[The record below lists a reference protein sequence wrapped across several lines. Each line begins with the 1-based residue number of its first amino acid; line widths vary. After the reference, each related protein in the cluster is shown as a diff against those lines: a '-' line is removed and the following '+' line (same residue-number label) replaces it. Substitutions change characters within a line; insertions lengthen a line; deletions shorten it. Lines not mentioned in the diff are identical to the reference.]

1 MLNLMLV
8 AGGLFAFTRL
18 NVDQM
23 PDVEIAYVTIDI
35 TLEGASPELVE
46 AQITRPVED
55 AVAVLDGVDELKS
68 TSSVGKSHTQ
78 IKFQVGIDGDRAL
91 EQARSKVDALV
102 NEFPLNTK
110 TPIYGKYSSSEQP
123 VVTLAV
129 TGKRSLRDL
138 TEIAR
143 RQVGDRLQTVQGVG
157 DVKVNGGR
165 ERAILI
171 QLDGAGLEEHQ
182 VSPNQVVAALKSHS
196 AQVPGGYLKNDAI
209 QYLVNLQNKLVT
221 AQDFA
226 NIIVTEPSAT
236 EVTGPLSSARGVY
249 QSPVLVGDVARVVDG
264 EKDATTLS
272 RLNGHE
278 TLTLDV
284 TKTAEANL
292 VNVVQGVKDELEYLK
307 SLLPADIKVEL
318 VRDNSVVIH
327 EAISDLQEDILLG
340 TSLACLVVLIFLANF
355 RLTLVAGIA
364 IPISLI
370 ASFMFM
376 YAFGFTLNYMTLLAL
391 SLAVGIVV
399 DDAVVVLENITKT
412 LEETDLEPLEAAER
426 GLEEISFAVLATTAS
441 LVVLFL
447 PLAFMPGEVGM
458 YFRSWGVVMA
468 VTITL
473 SMIVSYTLTPTLSAR
488 FLKKR
493 SGPARGPGP
502 LMGGL
507 QSAYGAVLW
516 LALKLRW
523 LVILLAL
530 GSFIWGLHLLRSI
543 GTEFLAK
550 EDVGSYTVNLRIP
563 AGWPLERA
571 ASELVPV
578 EQALMK
584 LPHVQNVLLTG
595 DGETPSFYV
604 SLVPYEKRQ
613 PYTMFE
619 SIDDARAALGR
630 YSLLQ
635 PSVDTSDDKDF
646 EYVIAGDD
654 LNELESLGRK
664 MLEGMSKIPGFV
676 DLASTMA
683 EPGPEVLVKFDEQ
696 NAADLMVDVEQA
708 AQAVQIYLSGLR
720 VTNFQRGIETY
731 DVMVQSLPDQRAQ
744 PEDVKH
750 IPVLSQQ
757 QQGGPV
763 LVTLDQVATITVG
776 LGPGPI
782 EHLERQRRVTVSANL
797 TSELP
802 LGEADSKA
810 KDLFASLHPP
820 PGYGPLPT
828 GNSKFLQQTAIAALQ
843 SFVLSVLFMY
853 MVMASQFENL
863 LDPLIILL
871 TLPLAI
877 PFAIFSLMAA
887 HMTLNLFSVLG
898 LFLLFG
904 VVKKNA
910 ILQIDRTNQLLRQ
923 GMELREAILTANKD
937 RLRPI
942 LMTTLTLVVAMIP
955 VAFAGP
961 TGAMRAP
968 MAMVVVGGQSL
979 CLLLTLVVVPVGTSI
994 VEDLQRLFRRKS
1006 K

>member
-23 PDVEIAYVTIDI
+23 PNVEIAYVTIDI

-91 EQARSKVDALV
+91 EQARAKVDALV
-102 NEFPLNTK
+102 NQFPLNTK
-110 TPIYGKYSSSEQP
+110 APIYGKYSSSEQP

-157 DVKVNGGR
+157 DVKLNGGR
-165 ERAILI
+165 ERAILV
-171 QLDGAGLEEHQ
+171 QLDGAKLEEHQ
-182 VSPNQVVAALKSHS
+182 VSPNQVVQALKSHS
-196 AQVPGGYLKNDAI
+196 AQVPGGFLKNDAV

-226 NIIVTEPSAT
+226 NIIVSEPSQAA
-236 EVTGPLSSARGVY
+236 VPNSPLSSTRGVY

-272 RLNGHE
+272 RLNGQQ

-292 VNVVQGVKDELEYLK
+292 VNVVQGVKDELDYLK
-307 SLLPADIKVEL
+307 GLLPHDIKVEL
-318 VRDNSVVIH
+318 VRDNSLVIH
-327 EAISDLQEDILLG
+327 EAVSDLQEDILLG

-473 SMIVSYTLTPTLSAR
+473 SMVVSYTLTPTLSAR

-493 SGPARGPGP
+493 SGPARGPGF

-507 QSAYGAVLW
+507 QNAYGAVLS

-523 LVILLAL
+523 LVIVLAM
-530 GSFIWGLHLLRSI
+530 GSFIWGLHLAKSI

-550 EDVGSYTVNLRIP
+550 EDDGSYTVNLRIP

-571 ASELVPV
+571 ARELSPV
-578 EQALMK
+578 EQDLMK

-595 DGETPSFYV
+595 DGVTPSFYV
-604 SLVPYEKRQ
+604 ALVPWEKRQ
-613 PYTMFE
+613 PYTLFE
-619 SIDDARAALGR
+619 SIDDARAVLAR

-654 LNELESLGRK
+654 LSELESLGRR
-664 MLEGMSKIPGFV
+664 MLEGMAKIPGFV
-676 DLASTMA
+676 DRASSMA

-696 NAADLMVDVEQA
+696 AAADLMVDVEQA

-731 DVMVQSLPDQRAQ
+731 DVLVESLPDQRAE

-750 IPVLSQQ
+750 IPVLSQRQ
-757 QQGGPV
+757 NAG
-763 LVTLDQVATITVG
+763 LVTLDQVAAITVG

-797 TSELP
+797 TSDLP

-810 KDLFASLHPP
+810 KELFASLKPP
-820 PGYGPLPT
+820 PGYGPLPS
-828 GNSKFLQQTAIAALQ
+828 GNSKFLEQTAIAALQ

-863 LDPLIILL
+863 LDPLIILM

-923 GMELREAILTANKD
+923 GMELRAAILAANKD